1 MKNLSN
7 VPIRSLFCLSMII
20 MNTSRISSSIAST
33 TLYMSTVIVWNKA
46 LASLLLSKD
55 RTVPAVNNAAG
66 MTTHITVIGWLRGE
80 CINLRKYV
88 ISSGM
93 MLGPASIPVMVAMV
107 SIEEPLSSTTWQASE
122 YIYNPHAVNRAM
134 NRWKVSVLDA
144 IIMWM
149 ITQNRQAATDVKKY
163 SESIRSRR
171 CFRKWMSPSRLLPGQ
186 K

>member
-1 MKNLSN
+1 
-7 VPIRSLFCLSMII
+7 
-20 MNTSRISSSIAST
+20 
-33 TLYMSTVIVWNKA
+33 MSTVIVWNNSS
-46 LASLLLSKD
+46 ASLLFSKD

-93 MLGPASIPVMVAMV
+93 TLGPASIPVMVARV

-171 CFRKWMSPSRLLPGQ
+171 CFRKWMSPSRLLMRRT
-186 K
+186 